1 MQTIFF
7 NLRLLS
13 TLALLLSLS
22 LAACQKDEPAK
33 VHTLESARA
42 AWAAQGKSSYT
53 IDQQG
58 GCGFCVP
65 IFYEKV
71 RITVQNNQITNVIN
85 LRDNQPVPEDQWQVF
100 STLEDL
106 FQTVEEF
113 ETRNPFKSS
122 VTYDPKYGYPT
133 VVSVDY
139 SQGVADDEYAITTT
153 GLTF

>member
-1 MQTIFF
+1 M
-7 NLRLLS
+7 LS
-13 TLALLLSLS
+13 TLALLFSISLT
-22 LAACQKDEPAK
+22 ACQKDEPAK

-42 AWAAQGKSSYT
+42 AWAARGKSSYT

-58 GCGFCVP
+58 DCGYCAP

-85 LRDNQPVPEDQWQVF
+85 LKDNQPVPSTLWQMF
-100 STLEDL
+100 STVEEL
-106 FQTVEEF
+106 FQTVEAF

-122 VTYDPKYGYPT
+122 VAYDPQYGYPT

-139 SQGVADDEYAITTT
+139 SEEVADEEFAITTS